1 MGLAEAELSPPPRG
15 LLAVLDVGRVVVCG
29 LKNVF
34 AWALKRDI
42 HKEV

>member
-1 MGLAEAELSPPPRG
+1 MGLAEAELSPPPRRFR
-15 LLAVLDVGRVVVCG
+15 AVLDVGRAVVCG
-29 LKNVF
+29 VKNVF